1 LIETVPPAEAAYIDA
16 EEREALSQRNTARL
30 GIVKS
35 HRFYHPHQVL
45 THYKVMKD
53 NLEAAR
59 MSNST
64 ADQVIYLSV
73 VLARHA
79 DLAEALE
86 E

>member
-1 LIETVPPAEAAYIDA
+1 
-16 EEREALSQRNTARL
+16 
-30 GIVKS
+30 
-35 HRFYHPHQVL
+35 
-45 THYKVMKD
+45 
-53 NLEAAR
+53 

-86 E
+86 EYFRFDRGRANPVFNSEQREDVYFSLVFTKNDVLRTLQCGVRLLKEG